1 MRQLCIHP
9 SLFLEQYDGQS
20 AKLLTLLELTRE
32 AIDSGHRVLVFS
44 QFTGML
50 KIVADELDHLEVP
63 YYYLDG
69 NTKLDDRAHYV
80 RAFNKG
86 HRKVFLI
93 SLKAGGTGLNLVGAD
108 TVIHVDPW
116 WNPAV
121 ENQATDR
128 AYRIGQQ
135 NTVQVIKL
143 ITAQSIEEKIYEMQE
158 AKKNLI
164 DAVIEPGEN
173 FLTQLSDNEIYDLF
187 TIDR

>member
-1 MRQLCIHP
+1 M
-9 SLFLEQYDGQS
+9 
-20 AKLLTLLELTRE
+20 
-32 AIDSGHRVLVFS
+32 
-44 QFTGML
+44 
-50 KIVADELDHLEVP
+50 
-63 YYYLDG
+63 
-69 NTKLDDRAHYV
+69 
-80 RAFNKG
+80 
-86 HRKVFLI
+86 FLI